1 MNRQE
6 RTSRNREFVLD
17 YIGSNEG
24 CTKEEMK
31 EKFGL
36 SRCQLNVIISSLKD
50 EIRLVLIGGQK
61 TRIGTYYINDGEEPS
76 ARYQMK
82 PTIDGARIIN
92 AGDILRKKYGYKSP
106 ELKKREFKGIGSAMG
121 GIEE

>member
-31 EKFGL
+31 AKFGL
-36 SRCQLNVIISSLKD
+36 SRCQLNVIIYSLKD
-50 EIRLVLIGGQK
+50 EIRLVLVGSK
-61 TRIGTYYINDGEEPS
+61 RHRIGTYYINDGEEPL
-76 ARYQMK
+76 AKYQMK
-82 PTIDGARIIN
+82 PTIDGARIVN